1 PTSPCQPWSHHWGS
15 GGGSQSPASDPLP
28 WGARTQPLT
37 RFPAWAP
44 ELSCSLSQCAGGGD
58 SPAPAEPAG
67 GRSPGSGSSP
77 AAGGGS
83 GGLWTG
89 RGRVQVWAKLL
100 RHDRGRVHWV
110 HLHRLRAG
118 AGPVRRRIA
127 AEPLRLLFLIAGGF
141 FWLVSLLLSS
151 LVWFIAVQIGGSNNA
166 SVKKN
171 LLIFGVVLSVLL
183 QEVFRFAYYKLLKK
197 ANKGLM
203 TISQEETMPISVRQL
218 SYVSGLGFGIM
229 SGVFSLVNILTDS
242 LGPGTV
248 GIYGDSPQY
257 FLSSAFMTLAIV
269 LLHIFWGIVFFDAC
283 EKKKWWALALV
294 ILSHLLVSGLTFL
307 NPQYEGNLV
316 PSYVIMMLM
325 GTWAFFTA
333 GGSLRNL
340 KLCLMCRDKDF
351 LLANQRPR

>member
-1 PTSPCQPWSHHWGS
+1 MTAAVFIGCSFIAFG
-15 GGGSQSPASDPLP
+15 PAL
-28 WGARTQPLT
+28 ALCVCT
-37 RFPAWAP
+37 
-44 ELSCSLSQCAGGGD
+44 
-58 SPAPAEPAG
+58 
-67 GRSPGSGSSP
+67 
-77 AAGGGS
+77 
-83 GGLWTG
+83 
-89 RGRVQVWAKLL
+89 
-100 RHDRGRVHWV
+100 
-110 HLHRLRAG
+110 
-118 AGPVRRRIA
+118 IA

-171 LLIFGVVLSVLL
+171 LLIFGVVFSVLL

-203 TISQEETMPISVRQL
+203 TISQEETLPISVRQL
-218 SYVSGLGFGIM
+218 SY
-229 SGVFSLVNILTDS
+229 
-242 LGPGTV
+242 
-248 GIYGDSPQY
+248 
-257 FLSSAFMTLAIV
+257 AFMTLAIV

-294 ILSHLLVSGLTFL
+294 ILSHLLVSGVTFL
-307 NPQYEGNLV
+307 NPQYEGSLV
-316 PSYVIMMLM
+316 PSYIIMMLM
-325 GTWAFFTA
+325 ATWAFFTA

>member
-1 PTSPCQPWSHHWGS
+1 MTAAVFIGCSFIAFG
-15 GGGSQSPASDPLP
+15 PAL
-28 WGARTQPLT
+28 ALCVCT
-37 RFPAWAP
+37 
-44 ELSCSLSQCAGGGD
+44 
-58 SPAPAEPAG
+58 
-67 GRSPGSGSSP
+67 
-77 AAGGGS
+77 
-83 GGLWTG
+83 
-89 RGRVQVWAKLL
+89 
-100 RHDRGRVHWV
+100 
-110 HLHRLRAG
+110 
-118 AGPVRRRIA
+118 IA

-171 LLIFGVVLSVLL
+171 LLIFGVMVSVLL

-203 TISQEETMPISVRQL
+203 TISQEETLPISVRQL

-242 LGPGTV
+242 WGPGTV

-257 FLSSAFMTLAIV
+257 FLSSGYKCFSGCKCDFYPPSYLFQNMDLKSSAGRQGKQSLFLMHSEGGAVDPISCVNSFAMMLYKSWDKHIKTNRLAFMTLAIV

-294 ILSHLLVSGLTFL
+294 ILSHLLVS
-307 NPQYEGNLV
+307 
-316 PSYVIMMLM
+316 
-325 GTWAFFTA
+325 
-333 GGSLRNL
+333 
-340 KLCLMCRDKDF
+340 DF
-351 LLANQRPR
+351 PESSV

>member
-1 PTSPCQPWSHHWGS
+1 MTAAVFIGCSFIAFG
-15 GGGSQSPASDPLP
+15 PAL
-28 WGARTQPLT
+28 ALCVCT
-37 RFPAWAP
+37 
-44 ELSCSLSQCAGGGD
+44 
-58 SPAPAEPAG
+58 
-67 GRSPGSGSSP
+67 
-77 AAGGGS
+77 
-83 GGLWTG
+83 
-89 RGRVQVWAKLL
+89 
-100 RHDRGRVHWV
+100 
-110 HLHRLRAG
+110 
-118 AGPVRRRIA
+118 IA

-171 LLIFGVVLSVLL
+171 LLIFGVMVSVLL

-203 TISQEETMPISVRQL
+203 TISQEETLPISVRQL
-218 SYVSGLGFGIM
+218 SY
-229 SGVFSLVNILTDS
+229 
-242 LGPGTV
+242 
-248 GIYGDSPQY
+248 
-257 FLSSAFMTLAIV
+257 AFMTLAIV

-294 ILSHLLVSGLTFL
+294 ILSHLLVSGVTFQ
-307 NPQYEGNLV
+307 NPQYEGSLV
-316 PSYVIMMLM
+316 PSYIIMMLM
-325 GTWAFFTA
+325 ATWAFFTA